1 MHKAGNFPRAM
12 CTKLI
17 LLQTYAPLRHKI
29 NWNPIG
35 FTMRLCLAEEPQ
47 FIFGVI
53 FIHGAYSD
61 INVFL
66 KDQNLIDIQQ
76 PSAGRTGGALNSY

>member
-1 MHKAGNFPRAM
+1 M
-12 CTKLI
+12 
-17 LLQTYAPLRHKI
+17 
-29 NWNPIG
+29 G